1 MDSSCGSDAKDYKII
16 VLSQFSA
23 VATVMSWKEFHIQ

>member
-1 MDSSCGSDAKDYKII
+1 MVIKWKMDSSCGSDAKDYKII

-23 VATVMSWKEFHIQ
+23 VATVMS